1 MCFTIIYFILASFK
15 YFKAYIFYFYNSM
28 ASGVLYI
35 YLFLSFVRRLD
46 I

>member
-1 MCFTIIYFILASFK
+1 MCFAIIYFILASFK
-15 YFKAYIFYFYNSM
+15 YFKSIYIYFYNSM